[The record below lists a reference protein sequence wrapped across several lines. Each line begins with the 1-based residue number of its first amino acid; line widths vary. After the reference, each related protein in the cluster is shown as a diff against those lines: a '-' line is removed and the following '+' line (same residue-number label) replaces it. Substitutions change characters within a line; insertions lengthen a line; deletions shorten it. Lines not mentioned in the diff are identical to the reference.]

1 MGFFVVVLFD
11 ILQTTLWYINNFNYK
26 FPFLRFSPILMGF
39 PGGSDGKEFACNAGD
54 LGSVPGLGRSP
65 REGNGYPLQYSSLE
79 NCMDSTVHGVT
90 KSQTRQ
96 SDFHFPILI
105 KCVFHISEFHM

>member
-79 NCMDSTVHGVT
+79 NCMDSTVHGVPASESFPM
-90 KSQTRQ
+90 SQL
-96 SDFHFPILI
+96 FA
-105 KCVFHISEFHM
+105 